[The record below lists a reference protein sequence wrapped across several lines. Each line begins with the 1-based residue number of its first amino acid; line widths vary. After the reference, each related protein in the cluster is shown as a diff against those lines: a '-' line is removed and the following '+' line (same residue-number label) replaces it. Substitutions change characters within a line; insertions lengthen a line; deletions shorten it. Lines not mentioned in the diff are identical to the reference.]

1 MNIMLK
7 KAVSIILVMLMA
19 LGGLNGLFVGGENA
33 YAADGFAAGSGTSND
48 PYQIATAAELDL
60 IRNYLGDDNK
70 YFKLTADIDLTNY
83 LSASGAG
90 YNGGAGWVPIGHYY
104 NRFLGNF
111 DGNGFKIMNL
121 TINLPEGQQIG
132 FFGILEG
139 TITNMILEDIDVKG
153 LGDIGSIAGG
163 NYGTISNSSVTGSVY
178 VDPTR
183 DDPNEGSNIGGLVG
197 VNGSGGI
204 INRSYSAVNISGND
218 NSGYTNGGLVG
229 FNNAGTIAN
238 SYATGNVRANIGVG
252 GLAGGNSGGTITNSY
267 ATGLVSGVSSVGGL
281 LGSNNYNGSVNNS
294 FYDSDTTKQSDTGK
308 GEGKSTTDMQ
318 IVSTFTGWDFSSDWY
333 IAPGQYP
340 QLWAFTALSQGTNP
354 GTTKLNNVATGME
367 YSLDG
372 VHYTAII
379 GTSIDNIA
387 VLSGDSIFIRV
398 TGTSPLSPKT
408 LIVDQAN
415 IKPVEFAGGNGEE
428 ATPYQIA
435 TAAQLSEVR
444 NHLGVGIYFELIA
457 DIDLDVS
464 PYNVGDGW
472 VPIGNGINTEFEGNM
487 DGNGFRIMN
496 LRIMKEKISVNDYS
510 NNILGFFGYIGSD
523 SNISNIILENV
534 DVSGYEGIG
543 ALAGV
548 NKGTI
553 SNSSVTG
560 SVYGSDAAGLVA
572 YLYGGTINNSYST
585 ANVDADTHSGGLVAY
600 ISAGTITN
608 SYATGSVTVGS
619 DTVGGLVGYNDA
631 GTITNSYATGSVTA
645 GPSAD
650 NVGGLVGYN
659 DVGTIT
665 NSFYNRDT
673 TGQVDEGK
681 GLGLTTA
688 EMRLWVFAALTQG
701 TNPGTT
707 KLNNVATDME
717 YSIDG
722 APYTAITD
730 TSVDN
735 IYTNVDDTISIRLA
749 LFPSSLRTWT
759 IDTTNRKPDVA
770 ISTSAIAGVTAPV
783 RDATPVTT
791 VTETTYYTGTIT
803 WSSSPETFAA
813 STAYTATI
821 TLTPKP
827 GYILTGVPAN
837 FFTVAGATTTNAA
850 DSGVVTAVFP
860 ATADPTQIATA
871 AIAGVTAPVRGATP
885 VTTVT
890 ETTSY
895 TGTVT
900 WSSSPVTFAASTAYT
915 ATITLTPKAGYTFA
929 GVAANFFTV
938 TGATT
943 TNTADSGVVT
953 AVFPATADPTQI
965 ATAAIAGVTAPVR
978 GATPVTTVTETTS
991 YTGTVTWSS
1000 SPVTFA
1006 ASTAYTATITL
1017 TPKAGYTFA
1026 GVAANFFTV
1035 TGATT
1040 TNTADSGVITAVFPA
1055 TAANPTQSSSTTP
1068 PPATKVTST
1077 DGKITVPAG
1086 STGEVSL
1093 GDEATVSIPGDATN
1107 KNLELTIDK
1116 VENTQD
1122 LVKNNEVLVSPVFE
1136 IMKNFSENFTK
1147 PVTLTFVFDL
1157 AIVKSNQRVAVF
1169 YYDEVKKLWVE
1180 VGGGVVS
1187 VNKISVEVDHFTK
1200 FAVMAV
1206 DEVEDVP
1213 VKVDPSDTTTEIKLN
1228 DISGHWA
1235 ETGIKQAVSIGFIKG
1250 YVDGT
1255 FKPNQTVTRAEFSVM
1270 LMNALKPEGAGVE
1283 LTFTD
1288 KAMIGAWAQK
1298 AVAQAVQAGI
1308 INGYEDGT
1316 FRPNAEVTRSEMAV
1330 MIANALKLNIE
1341 SDTVTSFAD
1350 DKSIPSWA
1358 KGAVAELK
1366 KLSLMVGSGAN
1377 QFNPNAQATRAEAV
1391 TVLLNMLALE
1401 N

>member
-943 TNTADSGVVT
+943 TNTADSGV
-953 AVFPATADPTQI
+953 
-965 ATAAIAGVTAPVR
+965 
-978 GATPVTTVTETTS
+978 
-991 YTGTVTWSS
+991 
-1000 SPVTFA
+1000 
-1006 ASTAYTATITL
+1006 
-1017 TPKAGYTFA
+1017 
-1026 GVAANFFTV
+1026 
-1035 TGATT
+1035 
-1040 TNTADSGVITAVFPA
+1040 ITAVFPA